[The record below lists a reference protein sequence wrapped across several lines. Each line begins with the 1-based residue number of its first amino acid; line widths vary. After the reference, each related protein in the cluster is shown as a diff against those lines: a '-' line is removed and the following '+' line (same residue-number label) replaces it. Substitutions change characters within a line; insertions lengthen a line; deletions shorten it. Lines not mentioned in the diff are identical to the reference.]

1 MDNNAVQKGTDFS
14 STQKWLE
21 NYNQDSAI
29 SDSYAQT
36 SATILIARDVKTTVL
51 IPATDQAENFAQETV
66 IALYDKVVPGGIGS
80 VEPNWK
86 AIFHQYATVQ
96 DALKDNLIPGGQC
109 RNRFANA

>member
-1 MDNNAVQKGTDFS
+1 MKF
-14 STQKWLE
+14 
-21 NYNQDSAI
+21 
-29 SDSYAQT
+29 
-36 SATILIARDVKTTVL
+36 TVL
-51 IPATDQAENFAQETV
+51 MPTIDQAENFAQETV

-96 DALKDNLIPGGQC
+96 DALKDNLIPGGRC